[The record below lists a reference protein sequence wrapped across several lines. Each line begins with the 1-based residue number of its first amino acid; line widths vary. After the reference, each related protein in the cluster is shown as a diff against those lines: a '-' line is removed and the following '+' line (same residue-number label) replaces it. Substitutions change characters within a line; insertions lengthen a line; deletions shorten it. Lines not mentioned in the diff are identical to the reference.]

1 MFFMHFPIFHAS
13 FICRCFKREF
23 PLVVDMQRIDPIKLG
38 ISGRNLG
45 ARITATHWHRI
56 SSRSSESELRLCWD
70 TVTWPWKSSGCV
82 TVYQC
87 ETLLVNVYIFFC
99 IFFTLWWDWSVV
111 SGALFPE
118 DYLPCRSW
126 CASSVRLGR
135 RRCFWLLGSREG
147 YPGGGTTRPDFT
159 DFWTNQAFSSS
170 SCCYLVVLLLVVA
183 AAVVAA
189 VPITLLLD
197 FGGTI
202 VLMLKDG
209 RLVGRIGGCI
219 QYH

>member
-1 MFFMHFPIFHAS
+1 MEPYFQKTTF
-13 FICRCFKREF
+13 
-23 PLVVDMQRIDPIKLG
+23 LG
-38 ISGRNLG
+38 
-45 ARITATHWHRI
+45 
-56 SSRSSESELRLCWD
+56 
-70 TVTWPWKSSGCV
+70 
-82 TVYQC
+82 
-87 ETLLVNVYIFFC
+87 
-99 IFFTLWWDWSVV
+99 
-111 SGALFPE
+111 
-118 DYLPCRSW
+118 RSW

-159 DFWTNQAFSSS
+159 DFWMNQAFSSY

-209 RLVGRIGGCI
+209 RLVGRIGGCSSISLSI
-219 QYH
+219 QLKSGSLNKEGFLPIQSTTAKKRHPERLNQM

>member
-1 MFFMHFPIFHAS
+1 M
-13 FICRCFKREF
+13 
-23 PLVVDMQRIDPIKLG
+23 
-38 ISGRNLG
+38 
-45 ARITATHWHRI
+45 
-56 SSRSSESELRLCWD
+56 
-70 TVTWPWKSSGCV
+70 
-82 TVYQC
+82 
-87 ETLLVNVYIFFC
+87 
-99 IFFTLWWDWSVV
+99 

-147 YPGGGTTRPDFT
+147 YPGGGTTRLDFT
-159 DFWTNQAFSSS
+159 DFWMNQAFSSS
-170 SCCYLVVLLLVVA
+170 SSSCYLVVLLLLLLVVVA

>member
-1 MFFMHFPIFHAS
+1 M
-13 FICRCFKREF
+13 
-23 PLVVDMQRIDPIKLG
+23 
-38 ISGRNLG
+38 
-45 ARITATHWHRI
+45 
-56 SSRSSESELRLCWD
+56 
-70 TVTWPWKSSGCV
+70 
-82 TVYQC
+82 
-87 ETLLVNVYIFFC
+87 
-99 IFFTLWWDWSVV
+99 

-135 RRCFWLLGSREG
+135 LGCFWLLGSREG

-159 DFWTNQAFSSS
+159 DFWMNQAFSSY
-170 SCCYLVVLLLVVA
+170 SCCYLVVLLVVA

-189 VPITLLLD
+189 VPIALLLD

-209 RLVGRIGGCI
+209 RLVGTLGDAFNIIKHPLEVRISQQGGFSTYSVNHRQETPPREVNQNCDLI
-219 QYH
+219 LSIFVVGAFSKGT